1 MRKFGAMFVVL
12 LVALGLVGATYAV
25 WTDTVKVS
33 GTVST
38 GTFDVKFTDVECDE
52 VDYAT
57 IGAYVDGD
65 NAVVNIQN
73 AYPGLE
79 VSCTFTVENAGTVP
93 AKAIS
98 LSYTP
103 NPLPNYVTV
112 TGIPQSLTLNPGEY
126 QDITVT
132 LTFDSDNTPEEALFT
147 YEVTVKFQQ
156 AT

>member
-25 WTDTVKVS
+25 WTDTIQVT

-38 GTFDVKFTDVECDE
+38 GRLDVKFTDVECDE

-98 LSYTP
+98 VSPTTP
-103 NPLPNYVTV
+103 PVDYVRITEYP
-112 TGIPQSLTLNPGEY
+112 TSIEIAPGS
-126 QDITVT
+126 
-132 LTFDSDNTPEEALFT
+132 SDEFIVKAEFGYNTPQNSNFN
-147 YEVTVKFQQ
+147 YEVTITFKQD
-156 AT
+156 T

>member
-52 VDYAT
+52 VNYAT
-57 IGAYVDGD
+57 IDAYVDDD

-73 AYPGLE
+73 AYPGLK

-98 LSYTP
+98 VSPTTTP
-103 NPLPNYVTV
+103 PVDYVQITEYPTSIEIDPGSSATFTV
-112 TGIPQSLTLNPGEY
+112 KAE
-126 QDITVT
+126 
-132 LTFDSDNTPEEALFT
+132 FKDNTPQNSEFN
-147 YEVTVKFQQ
+147 YEVTITFKQD
-156 AT
+156 T